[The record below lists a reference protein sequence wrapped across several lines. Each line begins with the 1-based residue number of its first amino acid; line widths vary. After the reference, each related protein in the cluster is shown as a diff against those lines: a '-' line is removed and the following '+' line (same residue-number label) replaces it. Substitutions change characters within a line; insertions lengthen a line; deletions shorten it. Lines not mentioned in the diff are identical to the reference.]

1 MLIDSNTINNT
12 GSRAVRITTKDG
24 AVLAIMNNVITNVNT
39 NPAEAQENAGEII
52 KITGSVVDGAIANN
66 IYNGN
71 ELVFNG
77 GIGQVI

>member
-1 MLIDSNTINNT
+1 MLIDGNTIDNT
-12 GSRAVRITTKDG
+12 GSRAMRITTKDG
-24 AVLAIMNNVITNVNT
+24 AVFAIMNNTITNVNT
-39 NPAEAQENAGEII
+39 NPSEAEENAGEII

-71 ELVFNG
+71 ELVFNA